1 LRRLPVYSRRTTMT
15 DQCDIANR
23 KCRPCEGGVPPL
35 GAEEARELLA
45 ELPGWR
51 LNGEKLEKDFT
62 FANHHEAM
70 AFVNAV
76 AWVSHR
82 EDHHPELT
90 LGYGDVRVRY
100 WTHAIG
106 GLSENDFICAG
117 KLEKLLAL

>member
-1 LRRLPVYSRRTTMT
+1 MT
-15 DQCDIANR
+15 EQCDIGNR
-23 KCRPCEGGVPPL
+23 KCQPCEGGVAPL
-35 GAEEARELLA
+35 GAAEARELLA
-45 ELPGWR
+45 ALPGWH
-51 LNGEKLEKDFT
+51 LDGERLEKGFA
-62 FANHHEAM
+62 FANHYEAL

-90 LGYGDVRVRY
+90 VGYRDVRVRY

-106 GLSENDFICAG
+106 GLSENDFICAA